1 MVVKKT
7 KTKSKPKTST
17 KIKAKK
23 TESFKATGNFT
34 DKLKKM
40 VKEGNVRKIII
51 KNSKNKII
59 AQFPLTFGVVG
70 VILAPIF
77 AAIAAIVAL
86 AKDCTITVKRD

>member
-1 MVVKKT
+1 MAVKKT
-7 KTKSKPKTST
+7 KTKKST
-17 KIKAKK
+17 KTRTKK
-23 TESFKATGNFT
+23 TESFKATETFM

-86 AKDCTITVKRD
+86 AKDCTITVVRD